1 MTLGRPRFFPSVGL
15 CVLCLGCAR
24 HAPLDSLGLAAR
36 SAGAEAVEDRATP
49 DGGVLINGHVEGRA
63 FSLRIPARW
72 NGEAVL
78 YAKPYSTPGS
88 SLGISADPVKDDPSL
103 GVLPR
108 AYAEGYAVGEPA
120 YDKSGVAI
128 QSGTHSLV
136 RLSTLVR
143 RIGAR
148 KVYVVGGS
156 MGGGV
161 VESAL
166 ETAPSAFD
174 GGVALCGVVDDWVN
188 EVGYLIDIRAAYNY
202 FTRSTRYALPGNP
215 DLSRS
220 GLPSALPKALSFAIP
235 VYQIVQIK
243 RLLHPVAALF
253 AAASKHPRG
262 PEAQM
267 IRNISAA
274 SGAPPELASFL
285 YPLVTISLGMDDI
298 RATYG
303 GSIYGNED
311 KVYSSP
317 QLSPDGNLALNAGI
331 QRVAADP
338 KAVANAIAWHR
349 ATGRFTAPLV
359 TLHSEWDSLV
369 PYSQETRLRSV
380 VEATDNL
387 RNLRQFTVPTAMQ
400 AIPGTS
406 LHGVAHCGF
415 TSAQVA
421 DAWESLRRWT
431 SAPAG

>member
-1 MTLGRPRFFPSVGL
+1 VTLRRPRFFPFVAL
-15 CVLCLGCAR
+15 CVVCLGCAR
-24 HAPLDSLGLAAR
+24 HGSLDSLGLAAR
-36 SAGAEAVEDRATP
+36 SAGAEAVEDRPTP

-88 SLGISADPVKDDPSL
+88 SLGIPADPVKDDPSL
-103 GVLPR
+103 GMLPR
-108 AYAEGYAVGEPA
+108 AYAEGYAIGEPA

-136 RLSTLVR
+136 LLSTLVR

-174 GGVALCGVVDDWVN
+174 GGVATCGVVDDWVD
-188 EVGYLIDIRAAYNY
+188 EVGYLTDIRAAYNY
-202 FTRSTRYALPGNP
+202 FTRGTRYALPGNP
-215 DLSRS
+215 NLARS
-220 GLPSALPKALSFAIP
+220 SLPSALPKALAFATP

-243 RLLHPVAALF
+243 RLLNPVVALF
-253 AAASKHPRG
+253 AAASKNPQG

-267 IRNISAA
+267 IGNISAA

-285 YPLVTISLGMDDI
+285 YPLVTVSLGMDDI

-303 GSIYGNED
+303 GSIYTNKG

-317 QLSPDGNLALNAGI
+317 HLSPAGNLALNAGI
-331 QRVAADP
+331 ERVAADP
-338 KAVANAIAWHR
+338 QAVANAIAWHR

-359 TLHSEWDSLV
+359 TIHNHWDSLV
-369 PYSQETRLRSV
+369 PYSQ
-380 VEATDNL
+380 
-387 RNLRQFTVPTAMQ
+387 
-400 AIPGTS
+400 
-406 LHGVAHCGF
+406 
-415 TSAQVA
+415 
-421 DAWESLRRWT
+421 
-431 SAPAG
+431 